1 MNCIGTVLVVSTRMD
16 SCQNH
21 IDAINMES
29 LLPMILF
36 AFVSS
41 ITLLPGT
48 ACMAKNLQRSDGVI
62 GNLCRAFYVDVG
74 AKIRGWRG

>member
-1 MNCIGTVLVVSTRMD
+1 
-16 SCQNH
+16 
-21 IDAINMES
+21 MES